1 MGSKFALVRSVM
13 LTTTVP
19 SFLFPQISRN
29 FGPEDLEFMRRAFRR
44 ACDEHPEE
52 TETEKQREMFAKA
65 IFSRYQRGL
74 SEREL
79 VTVALEM
86 AH

>member
-1 MGSKFALVRSVM
+1 M
-13 LTTTVP
+13 LTTAIPAV
-19 SFLFPQISRN
+19 FF
-29 FGPEDLEFMRRAFRR
+29 PEDALHYSPDDLAFMRRTFRR

-52 TETEKQREMFAKA
+52 TETEKQRDLLQRDLLAKA

-79 VTVALEM
+79 VTAALWTL
-86 AH
+86 H